1 MEHITIVDYRPEHQP
16 AFEGLNRSWIEKY
29 FRMEERDVFT
39 LTKPDESILNPGGSI
54 LMALYDG
61 TVAGTVALR
70 KIDDETFELTK
81 MAVDENFRRK
91 GIAEALGQ
99 ASLEKAARNG
109 AKKVILFS
117 HSSLEGAITLYLK
130 LGFHHLLMEG
140 SEYRRA
146 DVKMVKWLSEEPANN
161 NISIIQANAIH
172 APAIAAIGKQ
182 AFADTF
188 GPLFESREQLKQY
201 LDRTYAI
208 AKIAFGLRKSSNVFY
223 LAVAGERPVGFIKL
237 KKNCLNPQIP
247 SLSQMELQKLY
258 VLKEYHGGGAGAG
271 LMKAAIELAA
281 AEKMEHLWLD
291 THIGNAR
298 GIRFYEKHGF
308 IIYGEHY
315 FTIGTQTFQYHLM
328 DLELDNT
335 GNRPAILKTNEF
347 SNLTS
352 NL

>member
-1 MEHITIVDYRPEHQP
+1 MEHITIVDYKPEHQP
-16 AFEGLNRSWIEKY
+16 VFEGLNRAWIEKY
-29 FRMEERDVFT
+29 FRMEERDVQT
-39 LTKPDESILNPGGSI
+39 LTKPEESILNPGGSI
-54 LMALYDG
+54 LMALYNG
-61 TVAGTVALR
+61 VVAGTVAL
-70 KIDDETFELTK
+70 KKMDDTTFELTK

-91 GIAEALGQ
+91 GIAEALGK
-99 ASLEKAARNG
+99 ASIERAQRDG
-109 AKKVILFS
+109 AQRVILFS

-140 SEYRRA
+140 NEYRRA
-146 DVKMVKWLSEEPANN
+146 DVKMVKWLIEEPANN
-161 NISIIQANAIH
+161 NLSIIQANAVH
-172 APAIAAIGKQ
+172 APAIAAVGKQ

-188 GPLFESREQLKQY
+188 GPLFESKEQLQQY

-208 AKIAFGLRKSSNVFY
+208 AKLAFGLRKSSNVFY
-223 LAVAGERPVGFIKL
+223 LAVAGEKPVGFVKL

-258 VLKEYHGGGAGAG
+258 VLKEYHGSGAGAG
-271 LMKAAIELAA
+271 LVKVAIELAKI
-281 AEKMEHLWLD
+281 EKTEHLWLD

-308 IIYGEHY
+308 TIYGEHH

-328 DLELDNT
+328 DLELGYE
-335 GNRPAILKTNEF
+335 GNRPAILKTNQF
-347 SNLTS
+347 SNISS